1 MRSPRN
7 SVGTTGAST
16 NHRKNLT
23 FTSTEETPRDM
34 IKNAV
39 KLGQANFL
47 SPITTKAHSLAG
59 SPKKPI
65 NKKFDENEAWIK
77 KNNGRFNSIMK
88 ATTPSVSDC
97 AALIK

>member
-16 NHRKNLT
+16 NHRRNLT
-23 FTSTEETPRDM
+23 FTTTEETPRDM

-47 SPITTKAHSLAG
+47 SPLTSKPQSLAG
-59 SPKKPI
+59 SPKKPV
-65 NKKFDENEAWIK
+65 NKTFGENEAWIK
-77 KNNGRFNSIMK
+77 KNNGRFNSITK
-88 ATTPSVSDC
+88 ANTPSV
-97 AALIK
+97 